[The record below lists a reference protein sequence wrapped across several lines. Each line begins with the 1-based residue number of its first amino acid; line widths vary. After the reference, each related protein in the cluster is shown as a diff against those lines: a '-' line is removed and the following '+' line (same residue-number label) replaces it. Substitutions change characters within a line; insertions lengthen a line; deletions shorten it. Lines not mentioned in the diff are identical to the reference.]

1 MTWLTDL
8 IAKLKLAFVAWQAY
22 RAGEAAEA
30 AKVRDQGQQAELKV
44 DNAILS
50 ARKSSDG
57 TVDGAVDSMQRGK
70 F

>member
-8 IAKLKLAFVAWQAY
+8 IAKIKLVLVAWQAY

-30 AKVRDQGQQAELKV
+30 AKVRDQGQQAEIKV
-44 DNAILS
+44 DNAILA
-50 ARKSSDG
+50 ARKDSDG
-57 TVDGAVDSMQRGK
+57 TVDGAVDAMQRGK

>member
-1 MTWLTDL
+1 MNWLNDL
-8 IAKLKLAFVAWQAY
+8 ITKIKLAIATWMAY

-30 AKVRDQGQQAELKV
+30 AKIRDQGQTAEIKV
-44 DNAILS
+44 DNAILA
-50 ARKSSDG
+50 ARKSNDG